1 MARKPKS
8 LNVCNCIAIAN
19 KKLAESNAALKT
31 HLQFSFSTGSSRLVM
46 GLPIEKID
54 AKNRKPLPF
63 FPMAYC
69 PICGKAQFPKDA
81 TKAKPKAAS
90 KGGAS

>member
-1 MARKPKS
+1 MAKKSKS

-19 KKLAESNAALKT
+19 EKLAKQNLALKT

-54 AKNRKPLPF
+54 TKNRNPLPV

-69 PICGKAQFPKDA
+69 PICGKAQFAKGA
-81 TKAKPKAAS
+81 TKAKSKAAS
-90 KGGAS
+90 KGGGA